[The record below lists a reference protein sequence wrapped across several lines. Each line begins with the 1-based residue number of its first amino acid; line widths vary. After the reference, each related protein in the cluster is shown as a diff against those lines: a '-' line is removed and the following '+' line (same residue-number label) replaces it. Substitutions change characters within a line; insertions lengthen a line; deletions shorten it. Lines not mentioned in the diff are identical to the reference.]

1 MRLVIRHL
9 LSRLIIG
16 TSMMFGVI
24 ALAMAQPGQDDLS
37 KVDVSHVYNLE
48 APVHINSRVAKSGN
62 ETVVFLQLI
71 NRSGVALPV
80 IQYEIRADY
89 TSETILNTQSLSS
102 GQLIKEEGDA
112 AYYRVSVPLQE
123 NANYMFLYLTLNV
136 AGAELPMRFDV
147 SLDNDQNFPLSS
159 LLLMRETEDIPV
171 FSDYIPQV
179 ETVRLV
185 SLDNSDSI
193 AYSYYYSQ
201 NFDPNPPPLSSS
213 REAQQKLT
221 VDSLFQISLGASIN
235 FGNRGLYFVQLD
247 TTSLSGISF
256 RVEDSYYPRLVRV
269 EELTKP
275 LRYISTSEEVAEL
288 ENTEN
293 AKLALDSYWMR
304 VARSQDRAKIIIRDY
319 YQQVA
324 KANQLFTTYK
334 EGWKTGMGMIYT
346 LYGKPDDVF
355 RDGDKEVWI
364 YAADNNLVNTSFTFT
379 KVKNIFTDQ
388 HYNLMRDED
397 FKRFWFR
404 NIDLWRKGRK
414 TL

>member
-1 MRLVIRHL
+1 MRIVTRYL
-9 LSRLIIG
+9 LSSLIAGSSIL
-16 TSMMFGVI
+16 FGGLTI
-24 ALAMAQPGQDDLS
+24 TQAQPGQADLS
-37 KVDVSHVYNLE
+37 KVDVNYVYNPE
-48 APVHINSRVAKSGN
+48 APVQINSRVAKNG
-62 ETVVFLQLI
+62 TDAVVFLQVVSRPGI
-71 NRSGVALPV
+71 TLPT

-89 TSETILNTQSLSS
+89 TTETVLSTQSLSAS
-102 GQLIKEEGDA
+102 QLIKEEGEA
-112 AYYRVSVPLQE
+112 SYYRIIVPLQE
-123 NANYMFLYLTLNV
+123 NANYMFLYLTINV
-136 AGAELPMRFDV
+136 GGAELPMRFDV
-147 SLDNDQNFPLSS
+147 ALDNDQNFPLSS
-159 LLLMRETEDIPV
+159 LLLMRESENIPI
-171 FSDYIPQV
+171 FSNYIPQNQS
-179 ETVRLV
+179 VRLV
-185 SLDNSDSI
+185 SLDESDSVT
-193 AYSYYYSQ
+193 YSYYYSQ
-201 NFDPNPPPLSSS
+201 NFDANPPPLSSR

-221 VDSLFQISLGASIN
+221 VDSLLRISLNNSMSLKN
-235 FGNRGLYFVQLD
+235 KGLYFVQLD

-256 RVEDSYYPRLVRV
+256 RVEDAYYPRIVKV
-269 EELTKP
+269 EELTEP

-288 ENTEN
+288 EDPEN
-293 AKLALDSYWMR
+293 PKLALDGYWMR
-304 VARSQDRAKIIIRDY
+304 VARSQERAKTIIRDY

-346 LYGKPDDVF
+346 LYGKPDDVY